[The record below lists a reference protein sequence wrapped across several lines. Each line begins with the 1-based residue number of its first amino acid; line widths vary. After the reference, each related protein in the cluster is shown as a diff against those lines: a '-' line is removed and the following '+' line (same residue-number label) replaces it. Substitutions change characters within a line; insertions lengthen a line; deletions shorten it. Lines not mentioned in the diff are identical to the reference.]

1 MARLSVSAI
10 RRMSME
16 KPKRFYGKGIPG
28 VKLDQLKG
36 QLIVIEGADGSG
48 RSTQIDL
55 LRNWLERR
63 GFPTVNVGLKRSM
76 LVSRELEQAM
86 RGNILG
92 TRTLSL
98 FYATDF
104 ADQLENRIIP
114 ALRSGF
120 IVLSDRYIYTLMS
133 RAIVRGVEPEW
144 IRDVYGIALIPDAVF
159 YLAVSPRILIERNL
173 RKHSVLDYWESG
185 MDMHRTSNMYGSF
198 IEYQRQIQKEFK
210 AMQRLYGFETIDGN
224 RSPRAIQHELRAKI
238 ELILNGKQ
246 DHAEEGS
253 DESNSTERIAR
264 SVTAFADGGE
274 RDQPSIRRQSAARY
288 RTVDGIPRR
297 KADATE

>member
-1 MARLSVSAI
+1 
-10 RRMSME
+10 MSMN
-16 KPKRFYGKGIPG
+16 KSKRFYGKGIPG

-36 QLIVIEGADGSG
+36 QLIVVEGADGSG
-48 RSTQIDL
+48 RSTQMDL

-63 GFPTVNVGLKRSM
+63 GYPTVNVGLKRSM

-159 YLAVSPRILIERNL
+159 YLAVSPRILVERNL

-185 MDMHRTSNMYGSF
+185 MDMHRTSSMYGSF
-198 IEYQRQIQKEFK
+198 IEYQRLIQKEFK
-210 AMQRLYGFETIDGN
+210 SMQRLYGFETIDGN

-238 ELILNGKQ
+238 ELILNGKPE
-246 DHAEEGS
+246 HAEEGS
-253 DESNSTERIAR
+253 DESNGTERIAR
-264 SVTAFADGGE
+264 SVTALAD
-274 RDQPSIRRQSAARY
+274 
-288 RTVDGIPRR
+288 
-297 KADATE
+297 